1 MMLDSS
7 YFLSLDLEVLPP
19 LYEGY
24 NSRSSPSQTITMI
37 KFIKIVSIFMT
48 YIYIYN
54 TTKMYSMMY
63 LIYILVYLICYIVV
77 SFYINL
83 IKFK

>member
-1 MMLDSS
+1 MMLDCS

-24 NSRSSPSQTITMI
+24 NSRSSPSQTITII
-37 KFIKIVSIFMT
+37 KFIKNSINI